1 VGASGVWRELGRTR
15 AVRMRREESGR
26 MEERGRTPV
35 LRRSLWLLP
44 RLEDVPGR
52 SDSEMGNV
60 FRRSLNVS
68 RRNCQKYVN

>member
-1 VGASGVWRELGRTR
+1 V
-15 AVRMRREESGR
+15 VRSEESLEMEGGSSGR

-60 FRRSLNVS
+60 FRRSLSVS
-68 RRNCQKYVN
+68 RRNCQKYVNL